1 MIFGQF
7 AQCKSMENNSR
18 PERITMKT
26 IWHSVLDVFDLEHG
40 LIYTTIALTLR
51 PGEALRTYLKE
62 DRTRLVPPLRFLVFA
77 VAIAAFITVQYMKN
91 SAFLEQMR
99 TGFEYGYR
107 SGGGDG
113 EVDMEL
119 MNKYF
124 LLLNEFFA
132 NYFNVL
138 LLVGVPILALCTF
151 WLFRKNYNYAEHL
164 VINSYVTAYQSI
176 LYVVMTPMLLFTDFN
191 TLSLIYTML
200 LIVYSAYAYIK
211 IFQQK
216 IIIGTLKAL
225 LVTMLYFILYY
236 ILFIISFLT
245 IVGIS

>member
-1 MIFGQF
+1 
-7 AQCKSMENNSR
+7 
-18 PERITMKT
+18 
-26 IWHSVLDVFDLEHG
+26 
-40 LIYTTIALTLR
+40 
-51 PGEALRTYLKE
+51 
-62 DRTRLVPPLRFLVFA
+62 
-77 VAIAAFITVQYMKN
+77 
-91 SAFLEQMR
+91 
-99 TGFEYGYR
+99 
-107 SGGGDG
+107 
-113 EVDMEL
+113 MEL

-176 LYVVMTPMLLFTDFN
+176 LYVVMTPMLLFTDFH

-245 IVGIS
+245 IVRIS